1 MCVIKSLGLVFGDI
15 GTSPLYAFQE
25 IFQGAHSLPAFE
37 PRVFGAASLVFWTL
51 TLVVSVKYATFILR
65 ADNAQFRTGWF
76 IESVISA
83 ALIVLVI
90 RTRKPFFRS
99 KPGKLLLAATLGIIA
114 LTLVVP
120 FSPIADLFGF
130 TPLPLYYL
138 AFIFVVMAVYVMVT
152 EAVKKVFYKKVKL

>member
-1 MCVIKSLGLVFGDI
+1 MTAYPRRWDIRAIRKFMITFG
-15 GTSPLYAFQE
+15 F
-25 IFQGAHSLPAFE
+25 
-37 PRVFGAASLVFWTL
+37 
-51 TLVVSVKYATFILR
+51 VSSAIDYITFAVLLFILR
-65 ADNAQFRTGWF
+65 ANSAQFRTGWF

-120 FSPIADLFGF
+120 FSPIAVLFGF

-138 AFIFVVMAVYVMVT
+138 AFILVVMAVYVMVT